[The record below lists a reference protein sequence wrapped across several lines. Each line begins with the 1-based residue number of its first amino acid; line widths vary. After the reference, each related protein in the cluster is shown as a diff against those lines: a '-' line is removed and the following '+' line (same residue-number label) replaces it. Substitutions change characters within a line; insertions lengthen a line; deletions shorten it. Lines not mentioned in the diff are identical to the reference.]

1 MIDSFLSVFKISLKA
16 IFANKMRAALTSLG
30 IIIGV
35 AAVIVVLA
43 VGTGTKKNLAD
54 RFSNMGTNIIFLRQP
69 WDLDSSISSPKDV
82 TMDDVLAIREVEG
95 VEAAAPYIQTSF
107 TVKYKNT
114 SVSLSALAT
123 DTDILKAY
131 DWTVAKGR
139 AFTEKEID
147 GYAQV
152 MVIGATAAQTIF
164 GDVDPLNK
172 TVVLDNI
179 PFTVIGVTKKTGSS
193 GFGFNI
199 DEGVLI
205 PYTTG
210 KVKLNAGGWQNSNRR
225 ALDRVVIRAAD
236 FNKIENTKVDIANT
250 VRNVHRIHPLGKDD
264 FQLDDFA
271 SFVEQAKSTGTM
283 MSLFLGIIGAVS
295 LIVGGIGVMNIMLV
309 SVTERTR
316 EIGIRMAIGATSWNI
331 RLQFLVESM
340 TLSCMGG
347 LIGIIIGIVS
357 TLLLVKYMPSLAA
370 QLSVSAIVISAGF
383 SAATG
388 IFFGYYPAYKASKLT
403 PIDALR
409 YE

>member
-1 MIDSFLSVFKISLKA
+1 MIDSLFAILKISFKS

-35 AAVIVVLA
+35 AAVITVLA
-43 VGTGTKKNLAD
+43 VGSATKKSIAD

-69 WDLDSSISSPKDV
+69 WDLDSSISSPKDI
-82 TMDDVLAIREVEG
+82 TIDDVVAVRELESVS
-95 VEAAAPYIQTSF
+95 AAAPYIQTSSD
-107 TVKYKNT
+107 VKYKNT
-114 SVSLSALAT
+114 SVGLDILAT
-123 DTDILKAY
+123 DTDIFQAY
-131 DWTVAKGR
+131 GWSVENGR
-139 AFTEKEID
+139 AFTKKEID
-147 GYAQV
+147 SYAQV
-152 MVIGATAAQTIF
+152 IVIGATSAKTIF
-164 GDVDPLNK
+164 GDVDPLDK
-172 TVVLDNI
+172 TIVLNDI
-179 PFTVIGVTKKTGSS
+179 PFTVIGITKRTGAS

-199 DEGVLI
+199 DEGALI

-210 KVKLNAGGWQNSNRR
+210 KVKMHAGWTAYSSR

-236 FNKIENTKVDIANT
+236 FNQIENTKVDIANA
-250 VRNVHRIHPLGKDD
+250 VRNTHRIHPLGQDD

-271 SFVEQAKSTGTM
+271 SFVEEAKSSAKT

-295 LIVGGIGVMNIMLV
+295 LLVGGIGVMNIMLV

-340 TLSCMGG
+340 TLSCLGG
-347 LIGIIIGIVS
+347 LIGIILGIIFTVF
-357 TLLLVKYMPSLAA
+357 VAKYMALEAE
-370 QLSVSAIVISAGF
+370 LSVWAVLVSAGF

>member
-1 MIDSFLSVFKISLKA
+1 MIDSLYAIFKISLKA

-35 AAVIVVLA
+35 AAVITVLA
-43 VGTGTKKNLAD
+43 VGSATKKSISD

-69 WDLDSSISSPKDV
+69 WNLDDSISSPKDV
-82 TMDDVLAIREVEG
+82 TMDDVIAIRQIDG
-95 VEAAAPYIQTSF
+95 VDAAAPYIQNSF
-107 TVKYKNT
+107 NVKYKNT
-114 SVSLSALAT
+114 SVGLSVLAT
-123 DTDILKAY
+123 DTDIFKAY
-131 DWTVAKGR
+131 GWEIEKGR
-139 AFTEKEID
+139 AFTGKEIAD
-147 GYAQV
+147 YGQV
-152 MVIGATAAQTIF
+152 MVIGASAAQTIF
-164 GDVDPLNK
+164 GDVEPLDK
-172 TVVLDNI
+172 TVVLNNI
-179 PFTVIGVTKKTGSS
+179 PFKVVGVTKKTGSS

-199 DEGVLI
+199 DEGALI

-210 KVKLNAGGWQNSNRR
+210 KVKMDTGWGSSNRR
-225 ALDRVVIRAAD
+225 ALDRVVIKVAD
-236 FNKIENTKVDIANT
+236 FNQIENSKVDIQNA
-250 VRNVHRIHPLGKDD
+250 VRNTHHIHPLGKDD
-264 FQLDDFA
+264 FQLDDMA
-271 SFVEQAKSTGTM
+271 SFVEQAKSTATT

-340 TLSCMGG
+340 TLSCLGG
-347 LIGIIIGIVS
+347 LIGIILGIIF
-357 TLLLVKYMPSLAA
+357 TLFVAKYMSLSA
-370 QLSVSAIVISAGF
+370 QLSVWAILVSAGF

>member
-1 MIDSFLSVFKISLKA
+1 MWDSFCAIFKISLKA

-35 AAVIVVLA
+35 AAVITVLA
-43 VGTGTKKNLAD
+43 VGAATKKSIAD

-69 WDLDSSISSPKDV
+69 WNLDASISSPKDV
-82 TMDDVLAIREVEG
+82 TMTDVRAIRELAG
-95 VEAAAPYIQTSF
+95 VDAAAPYIQSSF
-107 TVKYKNT
+107 EVKYRNT

-131 DWTVAKGR
+131 DWSVERGR
-139 AFTEKEID
+139 EFTEREIEN
-147 GYAQV
+147 YSQV
-152 MVIGATAAQTIF
+152 MVLGASAAQTIF
-164 GDVDPLNK
+164 GDVNPLNK
-172 TVVLDNI
+172 TVVLNNI

-199 DEGVLI
+199 DEGALI

-210 KVKLNAGGWQNSNRR
+210 KVKLDVSGWNSKDRR
-225 ALDRVVIRAAD
+225 ALDRVVIKVAD
-236 FNKIENTKVDIANT
+236 FNQIENTKVDIQNV
-250 VRNVHRIHPLGKDD
+250 VRNTHRIHPLGKDD
-264 FQLDDFA
+264 FQLDDMA
-271 SFVEQAKSTGTM
+271 SFVEQAKSTATT
-283 MSLFLGIIGAVS
+283 MSLFLGIIGAIS

-331 RLQFLVESM
+331 RMQFLGEAV

-347 LIGIIIGIVS
+347 LIGIILGIIF
-357 TLLLVKYMPSLAA
+357 TLFVAKYMSLQAH
-370 QLSVSAIVISAGF
+370 LSIWAILVSAGF

-388 IFFGYYPAYKASKLT
+388 VFFGFYPAYKASKLT

>member
-1 MIDSFLSVFKISLKA
+1 MIDSFLAVFKISLKA

-43 VGTGTKKNLAD
+43 VGTGTKKDLAN
-54 RFSNMGTNIIFLRQP
+54 RFANMGTNIIFLRQP
-69 WDLDSSISSPKDV
+69 WDLDESISSPKDV
-82 TMDDVLAIREVEG
+82 TMDDVIAIREIESVS
-95 VEAAAPYIQTSF
+95 AAAPYIQTSF
-107 TVKYKNT
+107 DVKYKNT
-114 SVSLSALAT
+114 RVSLSALAT
-123 DTDILKAY
+123 DTDILKTY
-131 DWTVAKGR
+131 DWSVEKGR
-139 AFTEKEID
+139 AFTEKEIND
-147 GYAQV
+147 YAQV
-152 MVIGATAAQTIF
+152 MVLGATSAKTIF

-172 TVVLDNI
+172 TVVLSNI
-179 PFTVIGVTKKTGSS
+179 PFTVVGVTKKTGSS

-199 DEGVLI
+199 DEGALI

-210 KVKLNAGGWQNSNRR
+210 KVKLNAGWGKTDRR

-236 FNKIENTKVDIANT
+236 FNQIENAKVDIANA

-264 FQLDDFA
+264 FQLDDMA

-316 EIGIRMAIGATSWNI
+316 EIGIRMAIGATGWNI
-331 RLQFLVESM
+331 RLQFLVESL
-340 TLSCMGG
+340 TLSCIGG
-347 LIGIIIGIVS
+347 LVGIVVGIVS
-357 TLLLVKYMPSLAA
+357 TLLLVKYMPSLSA
-370 QLSVSAIVISAGF
+370 QLNVWSILISAGF

>member
-1 MIDSFLSVFKISLKA
+1 MIDSFLAVFKISFKA
-16 IFANKMRAALTSLG
+16 ICANKMRAALTSLG

-43 VGTGTKKNLAD
+43 VGTGTKKSLAD
-54 RFSNMGTNIIFLRQP
+54 RFANMGTNIIFLRQP
-69 WDLDSSISSPKDV
+69 WDLDESISSPKDV
-82 TMDDVLAIREVEG
+82 TMEDVVAIREVAG
-95 VEAAAPYIQTSF
+95 VSAAAPYIQTSF
-107 TVKYKNT
+107 AVKYKNT

-123 DTDILKAY
+123 DTDIFKAY
-131 DWTVAKGR
+131 DWSVDKGR
-139 AFTEKEID
+139 SFTEKEIND
-147 GYAQV
+147 YAQV
-152 MVIGATAAQTIF
+152 MVIGATSAQTIF

-179 PFTVIGVTKKTGSS
+179 PFTVVGVTKKTGSS

-199 DEGVLI
+199 DEGALI

-210 KVKLNAGGWQNSNRR
+210 KVKLNAGGWKSTNRR

-236 FNKIENTKVDIANT
+236 FNQIENTKVDIANM
-250 VRNVHRIHPLGKDD
+250 VRNTHHIHPLGKDD
-264 FQLDDFA
+264 FQLDDMA

-331 RLQFLVESM
+331 RLQFLVESL

-347 LIGIIIGIVS
+347 LIGIVMGLIA
-357 TLLLVKYMPSLAA
+357 TLLLVKYMPSLSA
-370 QLSVSAIVISAGF
+370 QLNVWSILVSAGF

>member
-1 MIDSFLSVFKISLKA
+1 MWDSFVAIFKISLKS

-35 AAVIVVLA
+35 AAVITVLA
-43 VGTGTKKNLAD
+43 VGAATKKSITD
-54 RFSNMGTNIIFLRQP
+54 RFSNMGTNILFLRQP
-69 WDLDSSISSPKDV
+69 WDLDESISSPKDV
-82 TMDDVLAIREVEG
+82 TMDDVRAIRELAG
-95 VEAAAPYIQTSF
+95 VSAAAPYIQTTFS
-107 TVKYKNT
+107 VKYKNT

-123 DTDILKAY
+123 DTDIFNAY
-131 DWTVAKGR
+131 DWEIEKGR
-139 AFTEKEID
+139 EFTEREID
-147 GYAQV
+147 NYAQV
-152 MVIGATAAQTIF
+152 MVIGATSAKTIF

-172 TVVLDNI
+172 TVVLDGI
-179 PFTVIGVTKKTGSS
+179 PFTVVGITKKTGST

-210 KVKLNAGGWQNSNRR
+210 KVKLDVSGWNSKDRR
-225 ALDRVVIRAAD
+225 ALDRVVIKVAD
-236 FNKIENTKVDIANT
+236 FDQIENMKVDISNT
-250 VRNVHRIHPLGKDD
+250 VRNTHRIHPLGKDD
-264 FQLDDFA
+264 FQLDDMA
-271 SFVEQAKSTGTM
+271 SFVEQAKSTASTI
-283 MSLFLGIIGAVS
+283 SLFLGVIGAIS
-295 LIVGGIGVMNIMLV
+295 LLVGGIGVMNIMLV

-331 RLQFLVESM
+331 RMQFLGEAV

-347 LIGIIIGIVS
+347 LVGILLGVAF
-357 TLLLVKYMPSLAA
+357 TLLVSKYMSL
-370 QLSVSAIVISAGF
+370 QTSLSVWAVLVSAGF

-388 IFFGYYPAYKASKLT
+388 VFFGFYPAYKASKLT

>member
-1 MIDSFLSVFKISLKA
+1 MWDSFCAIFKISLKA

-35 AAVIVVLA
+35 AAVITVLA
-43 VGTGTKKNLAD
+43 VGAATKKSIAD

-69 WDLDSSISSPKDV
+69 WNLDASISSPKDV
-82 TMDDVLAIREVEG
+82 TMTDVRAIRELAG
-95 VEAAAPYIQTSF
+95 VDAAAPYIQASF
-107 TVKYKNT
+107 EVKYRNT

-131 DWTVAKGR
+131 DWSVERGR
-139 AFTEKEID
+139 EFTEREIEN
-147 GYAQV
+147 YSQV
-152 MVIGATAAQTIF
+152 MVLGASAAQTIF
-164 GDVDPLNK
+164 GDVNPLNK
-172 TVVLDNI
+172 TVVLNNI

-199 DEGVLI
+199 DEGALI

-210 KVKLNAGGWQNSNRR
+210 KVKLDVSGWNSKDRR
-225 ALDRVVIRAAD
+225 ALDRVVIKVAD
-236 FNKIENTKVDIANT
+236 FNQIENTKVDIQNV
-250 VRNVHRIHPLGKDD
+250 VRNTHRIHPLGKDD
-264 FQLDDFA
+264 FQLDDMA
-271 SFVEQAKSTGTM
+271 SFVEQAKNTATT
-283 MSLFLGIIGAVS
+283 MSLFLGIIGAIS

-331 RLQFLVESM
+331 RMQFLGEAV

-347 LIGIIIGIVS
+347 LIGIILGIIF
-357 TLLLVKYMPSLAA
+357 TLFVAKYMSLQAH
-370 QLSVSAIVISAGF
+370 LSIWAILVSAGF

-388 IFFGYYPAYKASKLT
+388 VFFGFYPAYKASKLT

>member
-1 MIDSFLSVFKISLKA
+1 MIDAFYAVFKISLKA

-35 AAVIVVLA
+35 AAVITVLA
-43 VGTGTKKNLAD
+43 VGAATKKSISD

-82 TMDDVLAIREVEG
+82 TMDDVLAIREVKG
-95 VEAAAPYIQTSF
+95 VDAAAPYIQASF
-107 TVKYKNT
+107 SVKYKNT
-114 SVSLSALAT
+114 SVALSALAT
-123 DTDILKAY
+123 DTDIFKAY
-131 DWTVAKGR
+131 GWSVEKGR
-139 AFTEKEID
+139 AFTDKEIST
-147 GYAQV
+147 YAQV
-152 MVIGATAAQTIF
+152 VVLGANSAQTIF
-164 GDVDPLNK
+164 GDVDPLGK
-172 TVVLDNI
+172 TIVLDNI
-179 PFTVIGVTKKTGSS
+179 PFTIIGITKKTGSS

-199 DEGVLI
+199 DEGALI

-210 KVKLNAGGWQNSNRR
+210 KVKLNAGWGKSDRR
-225 ALDRVVIRAAD
+225 ALDRVVIKVAD
-236 FNKIENTKVDIANT
+236 FNQIENTKVDIQNT
-250 VRNVHRIHPLGKDD
+250 VRNTHHIHPLGKDD
-264 FQLDDFA
+264 FQLDDMA
-271 SFVEQAKSTGTM
+271 SFVEQAKSTATT

-331 RLQFLVESM
+331 RLQFLVESV

-347 LIGIIIGIVS
+347 LIGIILGIIF
-357 TLLLVKYMPSLAA
+357 TLFVAKYMSLSA
-370 QLSVSAIVISAGF
+370 QLSVWAVLVSAGF

>member
-1 MIDSFLSVFKISLKA
+1 MIDSFYAIFKISLKA

-35 AAVIVVLA
+35 AAVITVLA
-43 VGTGTKKNLAD
+43 VGSATKKSIAD

-69 WDLDSSISSPKDV
+69 WDLDESISSPKDV
-82 TMDDVLAIREVEG
+82 TMDDVIAIRELDG
-95 VEAAAPYIQTSF
+95 VAAAAPYIQTTF
-107 TVKYKNT
+107 DVKYKNT
-114 SVSLSALAT
+114 SVSLNALAT
-123 DTDILKAY
+123 DTDIFMAY
-131 DWTVAKGR
+131 DWSVAKGR
-139 AFTEKEID
+139 AFTEKEIND
-147 GYAQV
+147 YAQV
-152 MVIGATAAQTIF
+152 MVIGATSAQTIF
-164 GDVDPLNK
+164 GDVDPLDK

-179 PFTVIGVTKKTGSS
+179 PFKVVGVTKKTGSS

-210 KVKLNAGGWQNSNRR
+210 KVKLDVSGWNAKSHR
-225 ALDRVVIRAAD
+225 ALDRVVIRATD
-236 FNKIENTKVDIANT
+236 FNQIENTKVDIANT
-250 VRNVHRIHPLGKDD
+250 VRNTHRIHPLGKDD

-271 SFVEQAKSTGTM
+271 SFVEQAKSTATT

-295 LIVGGIGVMNIMLV
+295 LLVGGIGVMNIMLV

-340 TLSCMGG
+340 TLSCLGG
-347 LIGIIIGIVS
+347 LIGIILGIIF
-357 TLLLVKYMPSLAA
+357 TLFVAKYMSLQAE
-370 QLSVSAIVISAGF
+370 LSIWAVLISAGF

>member
-1 MIDSFLSVFKISLKA
+1 MIDSLYAVFKISLKA

-35 AAVIVVLA
+35 AAVITVLA
-43 VGTGTKKNLAD
+43 VGSATKKSIAD

-69 WDLDSSISSPKDV
+69 WDLDESISSPKDV
-82 TMDDVLAIREVEG
+82 TMEDVRAIRELEDVS
-95 VEAAAPYIQTSF
+95 AAAPYIQTSF
-107 TVKYKNT
+107 DVKYKNT

-123 DTDILKAY
+123 DTDIFTAY
-131 DWTVAKGR
+131 DWSVANGR
-139 AFTEKEID
+139 AFTEKEIND
-147 GYAQV
+147 YAQV

-164 GDVDPLNK
+164 GDVDPLGK
-172 TVVLDNI
+172 TVVLNNI
-179 PFTVIGVTKKTGSS
+179 PFTVIGVTKRTGSS

-210 KVKLNAGGWQNSNRR
+210 KVKLDVSGWNSKDRR

-236 FNKIENTKVDIANT
+236 FNQIENTKVDIANV
-250 VRNVHRIHPLGKDD
+250 VRNTHRIHPLGKDD

-271 SFVEQAKSTGTM
+271 SFVEQAKSTATT

-295 LIVGGIGVMNIMLV
+295 LLVGGIGVMNIMLV

-340 TLSCMGG
+340 TLSCLGG
-347 LIGIIIGIVS
+347 LIGIIVGIIFTVFVS
-357 TLLLVKYMPSLAA
+357 KYMSLQA
-370 QLSVSAIVISAGF
+370 QLSVWAVLVSAGF

>member
-1 MIDSFLSVFKISLKA
+1 MIDTLYSIFKISLKS

-35 AAVIVVLA
+35 AAVITVFA
-43 VGTGTKKNLAD
+43 VGTATKKSISD

-69 WDLDSSISSPKDV
+69 WDLDESISSPKDI
-82 TMDDVLAIREVEG
+82 TMDDVLAIREIEG
-95 VEAAAPYIQTSF
+95 VSAAAPYIQDAFS
-107 TVKYKNT
+107 VKYKNT
-114 SVSLSALAT
+114 SVGLSVLAT
-123 DTDILKAY
+123 DTDIFKAY
-131 DWTVAKGR
+131 DWTVEKGR
-139 AFTEKEID
+139 SFTEKEISD
-147 GYAQV
+147 YAQV
-152 MVIGATAAQTIF
+152 MVIGATSAKTIF
-164 GDVDPLNK
+164 GDVEPLNK
-172 TVVLDNI
+172 TVVLNNI
-179 PFTVIGVTKKTGSS
+179 PFTVVGVTQKTGSS

-199 DEGVLI
+199 DEGALI

-210 KVKLNAGGWQNSNRR
+210 KVKMNTGWSNSDRR
-225 ALDRVVIRAAD
+225 ALDRVVIKVED
-236 FNKIENTKVDIANT
+236 FNTIENMKVDISNA
-250 VRNVHRIHPLGKDD
+250 VRNTHHIHPLGKDD

-271 SFVEQAKSTGTM
+271 SFVEQAKSTATT

-347 LIGIIIGIVS
+347 LIGIILGIIF
-357 TLLLVKYMPSLAA
+357 TLFVAKYMSLSAE
-370 QLSVSAIVISAGF
+370 LSVWAILVSAGF

-388 IFFGYYPAYKASKLT
+388 IFFGYYPAYKASRLT

>member
-1 MIDSFLSVFKISLKA
+1 MIDAFYAVFKISLKA

-35 AAVIVVLA
+35 AAVITVLA
-43 VGTGTKKNLAD
+43 VGAATKKSIAD

-82 TMDDVLAIREVEG
+82 TMDDVLAIREVKG
-95 VEAAAPYIQTSF
+95 VDAAAPYIQASF
-107 TVKYKNT
+107 DVKYKNT
-114 SVSLSALAT
+114 SVGLSSLAT
-123 DTDILKAY
+123 DTDIFKAY
-131 DWTVAKGR
+131 GWSVEKGR
-139 AFTEKEID
+139 AFTDKEIST
-147 GYAQV
+147 YAQV
-152 MVIGATAAQTIF
+152 VVLGANSAQTIF
-164 GDVDPLNK
+164 GDVDPLGK
-172 TVVLDNI
+172 TIVLSNI
-179 PFTVIGVTKKTGSS
+179 PFTVIGITKKTGAS

-199 DEGVLI
+199 DEGALI

-210 KVKLNAGGWQNSNRR
+210 KVKLNAGWGKSDRR
-225 ALDRVVIRAAD
+225 ALDRVVIKVSD
-236 FNKIENTKVDIANT
+236 FNQIENTKVDIANT
-250 VRNVHRIHPLGKDD
+250 VRNTHHIHPLGKDD
-264 FQLDDFA
+264 FQLDDMA
-271 SFVEQAKSTGTM
+271 SFVEQAKSTATT

-331 RLQFLVESM
+331 RLQFLVESV

-347 LIGIIIGIVS
+347 LIGIILGIVF
-357 TLLLVKYMPSLAA
+357 TLFVAKYMSLSA
-370 QLSVSAIVISAGF
+370 QLSVWAVLVSAGF

>member
-1 MIDSFLSVFKISLKA
+1 MIDSFLSIFKISLKS

-35 AAVIVVLA
+35 AAVITVLA
-43 VGTGTKKNLAD
+43 VGSATKKSISD

-69 WDLDSSISSPKDV
+69 WDLDESISSPKDV
-82 TMDDVLAIREVEG
+82 TMDDVLAIREVDG
-95 VEAAAPYIQTSF
+95 VSAAAPYIQTSF
-107 TVKYKNT
+107 DVKYKNT

-123 DTDILKAY
+123 DTDIFKAY
-131 DWTVAKGR
+131 DWSVEKGR
-139 AFTEKEID
+139 PFTEKEID
-147 GYAQV
+147 SYSQV

-172 TVVLDNI
+172 TVVLSNI
-179 PFTVIGVTKKTGSS
+179 PFTVVGVTKKTGSS

-210 KVKLNAGGWQNSNRR
+210 KVKLNTGSWQNSNRR

-271 SFVEQAKSTGTM
+271 SFVEQAKSTGTTI
-283 MSLFLGIIGAVS
+283 SLFLGVIGIVS

-340 TLSCMGG
+340 TLCCLGG
-347 LIGIIIGIVS
+347 AAGIALGVVFS
-357 TLLLVKYMPSLAA
+357 LLVSKYMSLSAHV
-370 QLSVSAIVISAGF
+370 SVWAVLLSAGF